1 MTVQQAQ
8 GLDDSLQPCQ
18 VFESRSA
25 QSKLPMVCFL
35 SVTSTPQLTPTSSEA
50 LVLLEAFQ
58 SSAISADAN
67 QVIQNDGKR
76 GAAVLDE
83 NLDR

>member
-1 MTVQQAQ
+1 
-8 GLDDSLQPCQ
+8 
-18 VFESRSA
+18 
-25 QSKLPMVCFL
+25 MVCFL